1 MRIAKLLSDWML
13 VELEPEIRKTAAGL
27 LMPDIYRVP
36 VYIGKVLMAGSGRHY
51 RDKFV
56 PMEKDIVG
64 QRVAFMAAASD
75 GSRQGMSLMHYVEE
89 NQRLIRQGDV
99 LFVVTGE
106 GEISK

>member
-36 VYIGKVLMAGSGRHY
+36 VYIGKVLMAGSGRYY
-51 RDKFV
+51 RDKFI
-56 PMEKDIVG
+56 PMEKDMVG

-75 GSRQGMSLMHYVEE
+75 GSRQGMALMHHVDE
-89 NQRLIRQGDV
+89 NQRLIRQGDI
-99 LFVVTGE
+99 LFIVVGE
-106 GEISK
+106 VELTR